1 MARSAEPVS
10 PAPLPIEDDAG
21 LDGARWRPPPGALRN
36 IVGTALVGAAIAAIV
51 WFFDRP
57 GGGAK
62 SQAVTV
68 TATAQG
74 AAPRVGRPAPDF
86 ELTLLD
92 GTNVRLS
99 DYRGRPVW
107 INFWASWCPPCRA
120 ENPDIQEV
128 YEAHKDE
135 HGLVLLA
142 PAIGERQGDVA
153 GYMER
158 ADLHYPVGLDTDT
171 QIAANYR
178 VLGIPTHVFVDA
190 DGIVREIRVGA
201 MSKKTMEK
209 MIQKLLSP
217 REPE

>member
-1 MARSAEPVS
+1 MARSAEPVN
-10 PAPLPIEDDAG
+10 PAPLSLEDDAE
-21 LDGARWRPPPGALRN
+21 LDAVRWRPSPGALRN
-36 IVGTALVGAAIAAIV
+36 VVATILVGAAIAAIV

-57 GGGAK
+57 GGGAQ

-68 TATAQG
+68 TATARG

-92 GTNVRLS
+92 GTKVRLS

-128 YEAHKDE
+128 YEAHKDQ

-142 PAIGERQGDVA
+142 PAIGERQSDVA
-153 GYMER
+153 SYMER

-171 QIAANYR
+171 QIAADYR
-178 VLGIPTHVFVDA
+178 VLGIPTHVFIDA

-209 MIQKLLSP
+209 KIQELLAP

>member
-1 MARSAEPVS
+1 MARSAEPAG
-10 PAPLPIEDDAG
+10 PAPLPIDDEAD
-21 LDGARWRPPPGALRN
+21 LDAVRWRPSPGALRN
-36 IVGTALVGAAIAAIV
+36 IVATALVGVAIAALV

-57 GGGAK
+57 GSAK

-74 AAPRVGRPAPDF
+74 AAPRVGKPAPDF

-92 GTNVRLS
+92 GTKVRLS

-142 PAIGERQGDVA
+142 PAIGERREDVA

-209 MIQKLLSP
+209 MIQKLLTP

>member
-1 MARSAEPVS
+1 MASRPE
-10 PAPLPIEDDAG
+10 PLPSPPLDLDADEDLTAV
-21 LDGARWRPPPGALRN
+21 RWRPSPGALRN
-36 IVGTALVGAAIAAIV
+36 VVATVLVGIAIAAIV

-57 GGGAK
+57 GSAT

-68 TATAQG
+68 TASAQG
-74 AAPRVGRPAPDF
+74 AAPRIGRPAPDF
-86 ELTLLD
+86 EMTLLD
-92 GTNVRLS
+92 GTTARLS

-128 YEAHKDE
+128 YDAHRDE

-142 PAIGERQGDVA
+142 PAIGERAGDVA
-153 GYMER
+153 AYMER
-158 ADLHYPVGLDTDT
+158 ADLSYPVGLDSDT

-178 VLGIPTHVFVDA
+178 ILGIPTHVFVDA
-190 DGIVREIRVGA
+190 DGVIREIRVGA

-209 MIQKLLSP
+209 NVEKLLTP
-217 REPE
+217 GRTE